1 MKKIWI
7 RGLIFDQFSKLF
19 TLELESNSILWIIL
33 WSILQCARLEDQRS
47 FLPGGPEEV
56 DLEDVTVAVDGAA
69 ASGSLPNKAPTV
81 PDEDFF
87 SLILRLQSGRMED
100 QRAAVPTNP
109 SRYQHPPLSEKTLNA
124 KTNNS
129 GARKEKKW
137 YLTKHLSLSRD

>member
-1 MKKIWI
+1 MILGWHVNLNFCAFQTVVVFK
-7 RGLIFDQFSKLF
+7 F
-19 TLELESNSILWIIL
+19 LWIHFNVNGTVL
-33 WSILQCARLEDQRS
+33 VLQCARLEDQRS
-47 FLPGGPEEV
+47 ILPGGSDEV

-69 ASGSLPNKAPTV
+69 ASVSAPNKAPTV

-100 QRAAVPTNP
+100 QRAAVPANS

-129 GARKEKKW
+129 GAPKEKK
-137 YLTKHLSLSRD
+137 